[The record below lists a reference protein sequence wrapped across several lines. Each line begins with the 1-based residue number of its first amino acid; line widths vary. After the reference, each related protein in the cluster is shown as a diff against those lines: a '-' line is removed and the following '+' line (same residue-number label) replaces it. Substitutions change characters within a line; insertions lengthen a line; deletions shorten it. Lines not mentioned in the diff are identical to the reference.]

1 MISLLRCSKK
11 IEILGQLKTRSFQYR
26 FYAKFAPDHQSEDWN
41 EQKSERLKS
50 RLGRLVTTNEMELS
64 SRHQRAAEEAKL
76 RKMKAETGQQKQDMQ
91 YLLTPYLEEYFS
103 SLSNVLEGKM
113 PKLLKERMVVVSFL
127 GLKRLSQLE
136 NSFTVD
142 QQVEKLL
149 KQGKLPHAIHLCK
162 MAKETGSVG
171 MNQILKYLV
180 QKGQKDT
187 ATKVLNV
194 LKKSGCLPTDRTPV
208 ILVKNISTSGKKL
221 SPTDV
226 QKLLKNYEFSLAK
239 TKSTQAKTIISNALL
254 DNLVKN
260 SSTKYAIAMY
270 SDIPDR
276 GRFSRDCQTYT
287 TMLNMISHQPMPL
300 EKEIIDLRKE
310 IWFEVERR
318 QEDGALSIDS
328 KLVDAYCNSLS
339 LQTDPRYFKMISEVN
354 DKYYSLDMSQEP
366 EGSRKFPFTE
376 RQFDILIKSTV
387 NTESFSQASKL
398 FDRIQEFKHV
408 VLDLQI
414 YHNLLRS
421 AYLWKN
427 SHIATVK
434 ILNQM
439 IIDMKN
445 GKEKSILNSLTI
457 HLAFRNFLKYR
468 GQEIDLDFIEKL
480 IHEILPEFNIKIDE
494 MIMRSYIALYC
505 KVFRDSHGHKP
516 RPNIGNHIV
525 SFIRDNINALSQV
538 SHRQPHPEK
547 LRKALLNGSN
557 ICSYVIKHPNNNELS
572 EEAITGIKEVKD
584 KLDSLAKE
592 LNKNFEK
599 TKEESAKPKVSKK
612 KDQKKEDN
620 EDEEDEVFTL
630 V

>member
-1 MISLLRCSKK
+1 MISLLRCTKK
-11 IEILGQLKTRSFQYR
+11 IDILDQFKTRSIYYR
-26 FYAKFAPDHQSEDWN
+26 LYAKFAANHRSEDWN

-142 QQVEKLL
+142 QQVENLL
-149 KQGKLPHAIHLCK
+149 KQEKLPHAIHLCK

-208 ILVKNISTSGKKL
+208 ILVKNSSTSDKKL

-226 QKLLKNYEFSLAK
+226 QKLLKNYQFSLAK

-270 SDIPDR
+270 RDIPDR

-300 EKEIIDLRKE
+300 KKEIIDLRKE
-310 IWFEVERR
+310 LWFEVERR

-339 LQTDPRYFKMISEVN
+339 LQTDPKYFKMISEVN
-354 DKYYSLDMSQEP
+354 DKYYSLDMSREP

-376 RQFDILIKSTV
+376 RQFDILIKSAV

-398 FDRIQEFKHV
+398 FDRIQDFKHV

-445 GKEKSILNSLTI
+445 GKEKSVLNSLTI

-468 GQEIDLDFIEKL
+468 GQELDLDFVETL
-480 IHEILPEFNIKIDE
+480 IHEILPEFKIKIDE
-494 MIMRSYIALYC
+494 MIMRSYLALYC

-525 SFIRDNINALSQV
+525 GFIRSNINALSEV

-557 ICSYVIKHPNNNELS
+557 ICSYVIKHPNSNELS
-572 EEAITGIKEVKD
+572 EEAITGIKDVKD
-584 KLDSLAKE
+584 KLDVLAKE

-599 TKEESAKPKVSKK
+599 PKEESAKPKVSKQ
-612 KDQKKEDN
+612 KDQKKEVN
-620 EDEEDEVFTL
+620 EGEEDEVFTL
-630 V
+630 I